1 MNNYQFVQSIKIP
14 TNVHVFLDR
23 NKLLFFGPLG
33 INTFSF
39 PSYSSVDNQLNKK
52 LKNFPGGFQLKFETN
67 NTQNEIILQNT
78 ENSKQIQ
85 TYGNTLISLLNKK
98 LSGVIQGFFVSLEIQ
113 GIGYRVI
120 LSDVTDSPDSIR
132 KTEQKQKLV
141 FKLGYSHDIE
151 MTLPKN
157 VRAFC
162 PKPNSLCIYGIN
174 YHFLSQIC
182 ATIRN
187 FRKPEIYKG
196 KGIRLKD
203 EKIRLRVGKRK

>member
-1 MNNYQFVQSIKIP
+1 MNNNQFVQSIKIP

-39 PSYSSVDNQLNKK
+39 PSYSSVDNQPDKK
-52 LKNFPGGFQLKFETN
+52 LKNFPAGFQLKFEAN
-67 NTQNEIILQNT
+67 NTQNEIILQNI

-85 TYGNTLISLLNKK
+85 THGNTLISLLNRK
-98 LSGVIQGFFVSLEIQ
+98 LLGVVQGFFVSLEIQ

-120 LSDVTDSPDSIR
+120 LSDTSDFSDSIR
-132 KTEQKQKLV
+132 KTEQRQKLV
-141 FKLGYSHDIE
+141 FKLGFSHNIE

-162 PKPNSLCIYGIN
+162 PKPTSLCIYGIN
-174 YHFLSQIC
+174 YHLLTQIC

-187 FRKPEIYKG
+187 FRKPEVYKG

-203 EKIRLRVGKRK
+203 EEIRLRVGKRK